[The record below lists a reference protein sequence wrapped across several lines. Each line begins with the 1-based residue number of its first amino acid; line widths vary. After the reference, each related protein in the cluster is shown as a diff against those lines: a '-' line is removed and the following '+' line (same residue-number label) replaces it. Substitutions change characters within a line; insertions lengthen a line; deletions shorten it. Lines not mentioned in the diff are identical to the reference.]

1 MRVSYYPGCS
11 LEGTAKQY
19 DVSVKQ
25 VSRSLGIELEEPP
38 GWSCCGS
45 SPALKMNRL
54 LSTALSA
61 HNLALVEQQNL
72 SDVVAPCPFCFRR
85 LKSAQDEITQDPVLR
100 EKVQQTIDAPIG
112 GNLTIHNLLGFLGQ
126 KVGLEAIREKV
137 NKPLNGLKLIPYY
150 GCYVVKPPSV
160 TNFDDP
166 ENPTSLDEILKAAGA
181 EVLDWDFKV
190 ECCGAGLSLS
200 KTDKVCELSGRLI
213 REAVYRGADAIVV
226 VCQLCQANLDMR
238 QQDIGLMDKTNYQ
251 LPIIYFTQLLGLA
264 FGYAPAALGL
274 DRHLIDP
281 LPMLKNK
288 GFA

>member
-25 VSRSLGIELEEPP
+25 VCRGLGIALEEPR

-54 LSTALSA
+54 LSTSLAA
-61 HNLALVEQQNL
+61 HNLALAERQNL
-72 SDVVAPCPFCFRR
+72 ADVVAPCPFCFRR
-85 LKSAQDEITQDPVLR
+85 LKSAQDEISQDPALR
-100 EKVQQTIDAPIG
+100 DKVQQTIDAQVN
-112 GNLTIHNLLGFLGQ
+112 GNLTIHNLLGFLSQ

-137 NKPLNGLKLIPYY
+137 SKPLTGMKIIPYY

-160 TNFDDP
+160 TSFDDP
-166 ENPTSLDEILKAAGA
+166 ENPSSLDDILKAAGA

-200 KTDKVCELSGRLI
+200 KTEKVCELSGRLI
-213 REAVYRGADAIVV
+213 REAAYRGADAIAV

-238 QQDIGLMDKTNYQ
+238 QQDYQ

-264 FGYAPAALGL
+264 FGCAPAEVGL
-274 DRHLIDP
+274 DRHLTDP
-281 LPMLKNK
+281 LPMLKKK